1 MRKSNLSYRSLACL
15 VLAGLFLAA
24 LSGCK
29 DLWRKE
35 PERKPVARVGER
47 FLYQDDL
54 QGLLA
59 EGLSPEDSAAFVS
72 SYINNWATKELLF
85 SKAQLNLPPE
95 KIAEYEALVA
105 EYRADLYTRAYKEA
119 LVAQAADT
127 LIRLSELDAFYEG
140 EKENF
145 KLQEKLVQLRFIELP
160 KQFLNKDEVTR
171 RLRRFNPED
180 LRFLD
185 SVGVQFRKLNF
196 NDSLWVPAA
205 RVIEEIPPLT
215 PENEAQYLKKSQ
227 FFELEDDQGV
237 YLAEVIDVLNV
248 NDIAPLSYIEPTI
261 RQVLLNRRKMTYL
274 RSLETDLINE
284 AIQRKEFE
292 IYDQNPK

>member
-1 MRKSNLSYRSLACL
+1 MRKSNLSYRALATL
-15 VLAGLFLAA
+15 ALAGLFLAS

-29 DLWRKE
+29 DLWRTE
-35 PERKPVARVGER
+35 PDRKPVARVGER
-47 FLYQDDL
+47 FLYRDEL
-54 QGLLA
+54 RGLLA

-72 SYINNWATKELLF
+72 NYINNWATKELLF

-105 EYRADLYTRAYKEA
+105 EYQADLYTRAYKEA

-127 LIRLSELDAFYEG
+127 LIRPSELNAFYEG

-160 KQFLNKDEVTR
+160 KQFLNKEEVTR

-248 NDIAPLSYIEPTI
+248 NDIAPLTYIEPTI

-292 IYDQNPK
+292 IYDQNP

>member
-1 MRKSNLSYRSLACL
+1 MRKPNPSYLSAPFP
-15 VLAGLFLAA
+15 VLAA
-24 LSGCK
+24 LLLAVLSGCSE
-29 DLWRKE
+29 LWRKE
-35 PERKPVARVGER
+35 PEREPVARVGER
-47 FLYQDDL
+47 YLYRDEL
-54 QGLLA
+54 QGLLT

-72 SYINNWATKELLF
+72 NYVNNWATKELLF

-105 EYRADLYTRAYKEA
+105 EYRSDLYARAYKEA

-127 LIRLSELDAFYEG
+127 LIRPAELNAFYEG

-160 KQFLNKDEVTR
+160 SQFLNKEEVTR

-205 RVIEEIPPLT
+205 RVIDEIPPLN
-215 PENEAQYLKKSQ
+215 PDNEAQYLKKSQ

-261 RQVLLNRRKMTYL
+261 RQVLLNRRKMMYL

-292 IYDQNPK
+292 IYDPNP

>member
-1 MRKSNLSYRSLACL
+1 MRKPNLSNRQTLCL
-15 VLAGLFLAA
+15 IGAGLFLAA

-47 FLYQDDL
+47 YLYRDDL
-54 QGLLA
+54 RGLLA
-59 EGLSPEDSAAFVS
+59 EGLSPQDSAAFVS
-72 SYINNWATKELLF
+72 NYINNWATKELLF

-127 LIRLSELDAFYEG
+127 LIRLGELNDFYEG

-160 KQFLNKDEVTR
+160 KQFLNKEEVTR

-248 NDIAPLSYIEPTI
+248 NDIAPLSFIEPTI

-292 IYDQNPK
+292 IYDQNP

>member
-1 MRKSNLSYRSLACL
+1 MRKSNHSYRALAIL
-15 VLAGLFLAA
+15 ALAGFFLAS
-24 LSGCK
+24 LTGCK

-47 FLYQDDL
+47 FLYRDEL

-72 SYINNWATKELLF
+72 NYINNWASKELLF

-105 EYRADLYTRAYKEA
+105 EYKADLYTRAYKEA

-127 LIRLSELDAFYEG
+127 LIRSSELNAFYEG

-160 KQFLNKDEVTR
+160 KQFLNKEEVTR

-248 NDIAPLSYIEPTI
+248 NDIAPLTYIEPTI

-292 IYDQNPK
+292 IYDQNP

>member
-1 MRKSNLSYRSLACL
+1 MRKSNFSYRSLACL
-15 VLAGLFLAA
+15 ALAGLFLAA

-72 SYINNWATKELLF
+72 NYINNWATKELLF

-160 KQFLNKDEVTR
+160 KQFLNKEEVTR
-171 RLRRFNPED
+171 RLRRFNQED

-205 RVIEEIPPLT
+205 RVLEEIPPLT

-227 FFELEDDQGV
+227 FFELEDEQGV

>member
-1 MRKSNLSYRSLACL
+1 MRKSNLSYRALATL
-15 VLAGLFLAA
+15 ALAGLFLAS

-29 DLWRKE
+29 DLWRTE
-35 PERKPVARVGER
+35 PDRKPVARVGER
-47 FLYQDDL
+47 FLYRDEL
-54 QGLLA
+54 RGLLA

-72 SYINNWATKELLF
+72 NYINNWATKELLF

-95 KIAEYEALVA
+95 KIAEYQALVA
-105 EYRADLYTRAYKEA
+105 EYQADLYTRAYKEA

-127 LIRLSELDAFYEG
+127 LIRPSELNAFYEG

-160 KQFLNKDEVTR
+160 KQFLNKEEVTR

-248 NDIAPLSYIEPTI
+248 NDIAPLTYIEPTI

-292 IYDQNPK
+292 IYDQNP

>member
-1 MRKSNLSYRSLACL
+1 MRKSNLSYRSIAILA
-15 VLAGLFLAA
+15 LAGLFLAP

-35 PERKPVARVGER
+35 PERNPVARVGDR
-47 FLYQDDL
+47 FLYRDEL
-54 QGLLA
+54 RGLLA

-72 SYINNWATKELLF
+72 NYINNWATQELLF

-127 LIRLSELDAFYEG
+127 LIRPSELNAFYEG

-160 KQFLNKDEVTR
+160 KQFLNKEEVTR

-215 PENEAQYLKKSQ
+215 PENEALYLKKSQ

-248 NDIAPLSYIEPTI
+248 NDIAPLTYIEPTI

-292 IYDQNPK
+292 IYDQNP

>member
-1 MRKSNLSYRSLACL
+1 MRKPNLSNRRTLCL
-15 VLAGLFLAA
+15 IGAGLFLAA

-35 PERKPVARVGER
+35 PDRKPVARVGER
-47 FLYQDDL
+47 YLYRDDL
-54 QGLLA
+54 RGLLA

-72 SYINNWATKELLF
+72 NYINNWATKELLF

-127 LIRLSELDAFYEG
+127 LIRPSELNAFYEG

-145 KLQEKLVQLRFIELP
+145 KLQEKLVQLRLIELP
-160 KQFLNKDEVTR
+160 KQFLNKEEVTR

-237 YLAEVIDVLNV
+237 YLAEVIDVLHV

-292 IYDQNPK
+292 IYDQNP